1 MDFVGHVK
9 RVRLTATCV
18 YLCII
23 NYDYILFLRRHLW
36 AISAF
41 ALFVIAFFLTDFVTS
56 SSEYDYDKYS
66 VVLFGFAVPA
76 DAISKDPIA
85 VRISRHQKLDDT
97 RDLALEAKF
106 HFLRELKKGEAIIRI
121 GGVANA
127 NQCQSLTQRAKPL
140 DQDVSKGDEAY
151 FSTYDVDTKMDF
163 SSIPTYN
170 IEPVVG
176 PTAYSSHEV
185 DGTKSPDRWLYLE
198 CKLNVRPYAKSFA
211 SRSLRFESADLLN
224 GALRLGP
231 FVQPPYVVNVDSFS
245 FEDAFR
251 ISGGSVDG
259 VQRADFE
266 RSLDVVKAKQFTVY
280 WKDQRQ
286 AELRDILLVM
296 VGGIAGLIGAC
307 LLEWIRPLAKSDSAG
322 TRGRAAAAAA
332 AARLYQ
338 QHRRQK

>member
-1 MDFVGHVK
+1 MDQSTSEPSPPPRK
-9 RVRLTATCV
+9 SARSRATRV
-18 YLCII
+18 YLCVV

-41 ALFVIAFFLTDFVTS
+41 ALFLIAFFLTELVTS

-66 VVLFGFAVPA
+66 VVLFGFVAPA

-85 VRISRHQKLDDT
+85 VNISRHKKTDDT
-97 RDLALEAKF
+97 GDLELEAEF
-106 HFLRELKKGEAIIRI
+106 HFLRELGKGEAAIRI
-121 GGVANA
+121 GGVANG
-127 NQCQSLTQRAKPL
+127 NQCQSVTQRNMPL
-140 DQDVSKGDEAY
+140 DQNVSKGDDDY

-163 SSIPTYN
+163 SIIPTYK

-185 DGTKSPDRWLYLE
+185 DGTRVPDRWLYLE

-224 GALRLGP
+224 GAPRLGP

-245 FEDAFR
+245 PEDAFR

-266 RSLDVVKAKQFTVY
+266 RNLDVVKAKHFTVY

-286 AELRDILLVM
+286 AELRDILLVA
-296 VGGIAGLIGAC
+296 VGGLAGLIGAC
-307 LLEWIRPLAKSDSAG
+307 LLEWIRPLAKSD
-322 TRGRAAAAAA
+322 
-332 AARLYQ
+332 
-338 QHRRQK
+338 